1 VKILVIEDDL
11 ALADVLSFTLRRAG
25 FDVRVAYDGV
35 AGLEAWQ
42 QFAPNLV
49 ILDLNLP
56 RLDGMGVC
64 RALRAQS
71 DVPIIMLTVRNLDT
85 DIVQGLEAGAD
96 DYVVKPFSPTQ
107 LVARVRAVLR
117 RTEGV
122 LAPAEVLAGDLR
134 LDRARY
140 EVQRRGQEPIRLSS
154 LETRLLETLMIH
166 AGQVVTADTL
176 LNAVWA
182 AEGGDRAMLKQLV
195 YRLRNKIEPD
205 PAQPIYIETIPGVGY
220 AFVDTGDDIGDDI
233 GDERSR

>member
-205 PAQPIYIETIPGVGY
+205 PAQRIYIETIPGVGY